1 LKVIK
6 TLVLA
11 FTLVI
16 ASCSIS
22 FAKWDITEDMYLHG
36 RGIYDVGTM
45 DADSFSIED
54 YLDLEAT
61 TEPSAPATGD
71 VRLWATGSTAHIKT
85 NEAKATIS
93 LDPTDGGLGIVRTED
108 KLNLVVN
115 ARYDK
120 DTGNWY
126 RIDESKAAWRIH
138 IPQGASIAFYYTGS
152 GSGAISWTEKAAL
165 STVGY
170 LWSAQVMKVVT
181 YSQTAEPDIPSGTV
195 ALWKD
200 TDDNR
205 WWLIW
210 DEGGTQYKVGFE
222 NASGE
227 LQWTPV
233 WEEQRAHITQFYKPG
248 TNYPAE
254 SEIGVT
260 PVLLFDATND
270 EWVYYE
276 WEVPENYYAGSDFKI
291 RFYWA
296 PTDANTGDVVWGI
309 EYTIVTPENDEVLTV
324 ATTTATVTDST
335 QSLANELLRTDFITI
350 PGTGVQPG
358 DIISMRVYRD
368 ADNATDTYGVDAAL
382 VHLGLYFKIDRN
394 GVATTS

>member
-1 LKVIK
+1 MLKRVIV
-6 TLVLA
+6 TL
-11 FTLVI
+11 TIGLVI
-16 ASCSIS
+16 LLASGMSGARIVREP
-22 FAKWDITEDMYLHG
+22 WDTDKAGSDILN
-36 RGIYDVGTM
+36 IGTM
-45 DADSFSIED
+45 DATTFTTTDATVTNLTVSSNLTIPT
-54 YLDLEAT
+54 YAQT
-61 TEPSAPATGD
+61 TEPDIATD
-71 VRLWATGSTAHIKT
+71 
-85 NEAKATIS
+85 KA
-93 LDPTDGGLGIVRTED
+93 
-108 KLNLVVN
+108 
-115 ARYDK
+115 
-120 DTGNWY
+120 
-126 RIDESKAAWRIH
+126 
-138 IPQGASIAFYYTGS
+138 
-152 GSGAISWTEKAAL
+152 
-165 STVGY
+165 
-170 LWSAQVMKVVT
+170 
-181 YSQTAEPDIPSGTV
+181 

-205 WWLIW
+205 WWFIW

-233 WEEQRAHITQFYKPG
+233 YQEQRACITQFYKPG

-260 PVLLFDATND
+260 PVLLFDAAAD
-270 EWVYYE
+270 EWVFYE
-276 WEVPENYYAGSDFKI
+276 WEVPENYDTGSDFKI

-324 ATTTATVTDST
+324 TTSTATVTDST
-335 QSLANELLRTDFITI
+335 QSLANELLRSDFITI

-368 ADNATDTYGVDAAL
+368 ADADDYGADAAL
-382 VHLGLYFKIDRN
+382 VHLGLYFKVDRN